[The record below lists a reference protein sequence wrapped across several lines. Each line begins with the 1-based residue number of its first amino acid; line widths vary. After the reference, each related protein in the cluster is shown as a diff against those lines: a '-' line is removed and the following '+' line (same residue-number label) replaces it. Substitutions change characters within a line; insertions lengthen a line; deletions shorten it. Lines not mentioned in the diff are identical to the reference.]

1 MPQQPDHP
9 PPPTIPTQSVTHKL
23 DSVAPHS
30 HLSPQSPQN
39 TADPPPALCTR
50 MRRNPIINISRLQFC
65 SKTKNN
71 NQLLETPSH
80 LNSIHIRFSS
90 PALHPRPASS
100 PNQALPPTPSHPP
113 PPTSPPQSNLP
124 TPHTLLPPPYRSPN
138 PPQPPILSSQHLH
151 PHLQRPN
158 TRIYEMD
165 NHPDVSPREDV
176 ERVRATSA
184 PEDIVLVAEEEAL
197 FEEALVVHRLRC

>member
-1 MPQQPDHP
+1 MPQPDHP

-100 PNQALPPTPSHPP
+100 PNQALPPTPSPSPSPNLTSSIQPPNPTHSPPPSLPLPQPPSTTDSLFSAPP
-113 PPTSPPQSNLP
+113 PPPPA
-124 TPHTLLPPPYRSPN
+124 
-138 PPQPPILSSQHLH
+138 PQYAHL
-151 PHLQRPN
+151 
-158 TRIYEMD
+158 
-165 NHPDVSPREDV
+165 
-176 ERVRATSA
+176 
-184 PEDIVLVAEEEAL
+184 
-197 FEEALVVHRLRC
+197 